1 LKKNLLLT
9 IFCLVFMSM
18 IGCSSEKTV
27 EENKTK
33 GEQQVQSKIENK
45 AKYDIDKIIVPVQ
58 TEWTNDLK
66 VYRDFNI
73 AVIKEMAQSNNIPV
87 ELREFPTFDDVI
99 IALKRRDVD
108 VVPGIDNL
116 VETDLTKTYTYFTGA
131 IYLPNGE
138 EFVPKKSYAMA
149 VRKKDTEL
157 LKFFNDM
164 ILKFKETGKLEK
176 IQQEYLGDRN

>member
-1 LKKNLLLT
+1 MKKNLLLT
-9 IFCLVFMSM
+9 IFCLVFISM

-33 GEQQVQSKIENK
+33 EEQQVQSKIENK

-99 IALKRRDVD
+99 IALKRGDVD

-131 IYLPNGE
+131 IYLHNGE